1 MLLHNLHIAAAV
13 IHLVSSIFATYVHTD
28 TITGVLT
35 LPRHTYMA
43 DPTAT
48 EKSLIVNATL
58 VHENVIYTNP
68 FVWIA
73 CNEALTF
80 FSHLFALSQ
89 LYNKDINVERF
100 ERNRRTVEYMVTA
113 GILQVALV
121 LGIGSIALYDMFML
135 LIVNVVLQGLG
146 WIYDQD
152 DLPNRL
158 KNYVLIAAFTLLAV
172 EIQYVIFQ
180 TTNLE
185 GIEVGP
191 YIVMGVFYAIFY
203 LLFGIVK
210 IVPLWKA
217 HEKEIYILMSVSSK
231 VALSWILI
239 GNSYAGLKEL
249 NVHSEP
255 IDHTALDW
263 RALQIAIS
271 IVCAL
276 ILVVGIILITRMP
289 ISENK
294 RKGRFVLLNLE
305 NTGRY

>member
-1 MLLHNLHIAAAV
+1 MLLHNLHIAAAI

-35 LPRHTYMA
+35 LPHHTYMA
-43 DPTAT
+43 NPAAT
-48 EKSLIVNATL
+48 EKHLIVNATL

-80 FSHLFALSQ
+80 FSHVFALSQ
-89 LYNKDINVERF
+89 LYSKDIDIDRF
-100 ERNRRTVEYMVTA
+100 ERNRRSVEYAVTA

-146 WIYDQD
+146 WIYDQE
-152 DLPNRL
+152 DLPPRL
-158 KNYVLIAAFTLLAV
+158 KNYILTSAFILLAV

-180 TTNLE
+180 TTNLQ

-203 LLFGIVK
+203 LLFGLVK
-210 IVPLWKA
+210 IIPEWKA

-239 GNSYAGLKEL
+239 GNSYSGLKEL
-249 NVHSEP
+249 GVSSEP

-271 IVCAL
+271 ILCGL
-276 ILVVGIILITRMP
+276 ILVVGIFLITRMNP
-289 ISENK
+289 SESK
-294 RKGRFVLLNLE
+294 RKGRFILVNLE
-305 NTGRY
+305 PTR